1 MLINFTDATTG
12 NSVAVNP
19 QHVVCV
25 FTNKDEKT
33 GLTVTVINV
42 LNGNI
47 AVTEEYTEVV
57 GQIQSELR

>member
-47 AVTEEYTEVV
+47 AVDEDYDDVLGKLV
-57 GQIQSELR
+57 SK

>member
-57 GQIQSELR
+57 GRIQSELR

>member
-1 MLINFTDATTG
+1 MLLNFTDATTG

-25 FTNKDEKT
+25 FTNTDEKS
-33 GLTVTVINV
+33 GLSATVINV

-47 AVTEEYTEVV
+47 AVSEEYTEVV
-57 GQIQSELR
+57 GRIQSELK